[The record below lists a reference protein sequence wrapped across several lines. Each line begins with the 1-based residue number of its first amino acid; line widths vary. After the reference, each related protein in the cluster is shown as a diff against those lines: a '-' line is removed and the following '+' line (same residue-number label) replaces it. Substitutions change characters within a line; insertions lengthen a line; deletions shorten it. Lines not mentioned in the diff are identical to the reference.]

1 MKLYRNLIILFVVIA
16 ALVGGIIAVYKLDT
30 SKEEPTPSETPVSDT
45 ITVFNVDSDAITKV
59 SVKTEESEYYVTKS
73 DGKLTLSNSAG
84 LRLSENKLQSLIYSC
99 SAVSATKE
107 VSKNPEDAHKYGF
120 DNVTKSVT
128 VHINDGTEKTI
139 LIGDMTLD
147 NKNAYIKMADDDA
160 VYLKSIY
167 GVESLT
173 PRYTEF
179 VDKTILTIDNSNLAP
194 LEHVHISKK
203 GNMAIKL
210 DYLSIDS
217 KKHWKMTAPVYSDVN
232 GQVLSEYILTPLA
245 TFSAVDVAEA
255 HVSDRSKY
263 SFEDPYAVF
272 SIKYDNQT
280 TKLIFGKNY
289 NDYRFVMIEGYDS
302 VYTVKESSLSFLDI
316 PYQNLM
322 SRLIHVEY
330 IDQISKV
337 EISGPDSSITME
349 IDGDEYKINGKTIE
363 KKAFSKAYQA
373 VIGISL
379 DSVDLNITP
388 TNNYDA
394 TIKYTKNDGSVVL
407 VGFISTGDR
416 NYHAVVDGKGNSIT
430 AKKNFTEAFDF
441 VMDTYKKAK

>member
-1 MKLYRNLIILFVVIA
+1 MKLYRNLIIVFAVIL
-16 ALVGGIIAVYKLDT
+16 ALVGGIFAVSKINT
-30 SKEEPTPSETPVSDT
+30 SSDEPTPSEVPVSDT
-45 ITVFNVDSDAITKV
+45 ITVFNVDSNTITKV
-59 SVKTEESEYYVTKS
+59 SVKTEENEYYVSKS

-84 LRLSENKLQSLIYSC
+84 LRLAESKIQSLIYSC

-107 VSKNPEDAHKYGF
+107 VSKNPEDAHIYGF

-128 VHINDGTEKTI
+128 VHTNDGNKKTI

-147 NKNAYIKMADDDA
+147 NKNAYIKMEDEDT

-173 PRYTEF
+173 PRYTDF
-179 VDKTILTIDNSNLAP
+179 VDKTILTVDNSNLAP
-194 LEHVHISKK
+194 LEHVHITKK

-210 DYLSIDS
+210 DYLTIDTR
-217 KKHWKMTAPVYSDVN
+217 KHWKMTAPVYSDVN
-232 GQVLSEYILTPLA
+232 GQVLSEYILTPLES
-245 TFSAVDVAEA
+245 FSAVDVAEA
-255 HVSDRSKY
+255 HVSDPSKY
-263 SFEDPYAVF
+263 GFNDPYAVF

-280 TKLIFGKNY
+280 TKLIFGMNY
-289 NDYRFVMIEGYDS
+289 NNYRFVMINGYDS
-302 VYTVKESSLSFLDI
+302 VYTVKESSVSFLDV

-337 EISGPDSSITME
+337 EISGLDSSITME
-349 IDGDEYKINGKTIE
+349 IDGDKYKINGKRIE
-363 KKAFSKAYQA
+363 KKAFSRAYQA
-373 VIGISL
+373 IIGISL

-394 TIKYTKNDGSVVL
+394 TIKYTKNDGSTVV
-407 VGFISTGDR
+407 VGFISKDDR

-430 AKKNFTEAFDF
+430 AKKNFKEAVDF
-441 VMDTYKKAK
+441 VIDTYKKAK